1 MTDASDIE
9 AEAASWVARCDASG
23 LANDTGLTAW
33 LLADPRHRAAFLR
46 LAEAW
51 VRTERLTRLRPTNG
65 PVDADL
71 LAPHRVDSVR
81 PAASRRVCRW
91 AAAALAMGIMLLAWS
106 GLSRHQNVRIYQTG
120 PTELSRIMLADGT
133 IATLNADT
141 KLRVSFTPRER
152 NVELVRGEAQ
162 FAVVHHGRRLFQVTV
177 DGRRIRDVG
186 TKFDVRRESAHL
198 VEVMVIR
205 GRVAV
210 LPAHAASLALGSAV
224 PLLWGGDV
232 AILTRH
238 NVAVRRTSRAQIE
251 HELRWERRKLYFKGE
266 TLRQAITQFNQ
277 YNYRKIIIATPML
290 SRLRIGGTFR
300 AFAVRSFVAA
310 LGRSFGI
317 AARPGPHHSILLYRP
332 AAR

>member
-23 LANDTGLTAW
+23 GASDAGLTAW
-33 LLADPRHRAAFLR
+33 LLADPRNRAVFLR

-51 VRTERLTRLRPTNG
+51 VRTERLTRLRPAHG
-65 PVDADL
+65 PIDADL
-71 LAPHRVDSVR
+71 LAPNRVVPVR
-81 PAASRRVCRW
+81 FTASRRVCRW
-91 AAAALAMGIMLLAWS
+91 SAAALAMGVMLLAWS
-106 GLSRHQNVRIYQTG
+106 SLSRHRDIRIYQTS
-120 PTELSRIMLADGT
+120 PTELSRILLADGT
-133 IATLNADT
+133 IATLNAGT
-141 KLRVSFTPRER
+141 QLRVSFTPDER
-152 NVELVRGEAQ
+152 NVTLVRGEAQ
-162 FAVVHHGRRLFQVTV
+162 FSVVHHNRWPFQVTV

-186 TKFDVRRESAHL
+186 TEFDVRREGAHI

-210 LPAHAASLALGSAV
+210 LPPAAASLALGSAV

-238 NVAVRRTSRAQIE
+238 NVAVRRASRLEIE
-251 HELRWERRKLYFKGE
+251 HELRWERRKLYFRGE

-277 YNYRKIIIATPML
+277 FNYRKLVIGTPAL

-300 AFAVRSFVAA
+300 AFAVGSFVVA
-310 LGRSFGI
+310 LGRSFNI
-317 AARPGPHHSILLYRP
+317 AARHGPHHTIVLYRP
-332 AAR
+332 TVR